1 MWHAMTLLICIALLV
16 CDNVSLWILHIFGR
30 VSTTLRGTKGV
41 TCAIIV
47 EVVGAKTIDS
57 IMYGDFVLDRRQLR
71 FE

>member
-1 MWHAMTLLICIALLV
+1 MTLLICIALLV
-16 CDNVSLWILHIFGR
+16 CDNVSLQILHIFGR
-30 VSTTLRGTKGV
+30 VSTTLGGTKGV

-47 EVVGAKTIDS
+47 EVVGAKTIDI

>member
-1 MWHAMTLLICIALLV
+1 MTLLICIALLV

-47 EVVGAKTIDS
+47 EVVGAKTIDR
-57 IMYGDFVLDRRQLR
+57 IMYGDFVLDQRQLR

>member
-1 MWHAMTLLICIALLV
+1 MTLLICIALLV
-16 CDNVSLWILHIFGR
+16 CDNGNLRILHIFGR
-30 VSTTLRGTKGV
+30 VSTTLGGTKGV

-57 IMYGDFVLDRRQLR
+57 IMYGDFVLDQRQLR